1 MAQDA
6 PVQDRPVNDHHGD
19 EQAVESAGPASVYD
33 LIAAIAEPTIELSW
47 QKLGLRPDLRTGRI
61 EPDLEQAKVA
71 IDLVA
76 HLVDVIKPQ
85 LDDEDRRQMGNVV
98 RDLRLN
104 YVSRANAGGDQA

>member
-6 PVQDRPVNDHHGD
+6 PVQDRT
-19 EQAVESAGPASVYD
+19 VEEKAGEEAGPSSVFD
-33 LIAAIAEPTIELSW
+33 LIAALTEPTIELSW

-61 EPDLEQAKVA
+61 EADLVEAKVA

-76 HLVDVIKPQ
+76 HLAGILEPK
-85 LDDEDRRQMGNVV
+85 LDDEDRRQMSNVV

-104 YVSRANAGGDQA
+104 YVSRAGGAA